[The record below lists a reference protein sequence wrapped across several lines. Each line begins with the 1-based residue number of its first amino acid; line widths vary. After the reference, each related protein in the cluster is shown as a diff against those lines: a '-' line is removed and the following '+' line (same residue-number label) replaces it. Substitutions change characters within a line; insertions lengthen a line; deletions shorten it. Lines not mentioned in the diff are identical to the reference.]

1 MSIIDLGVLNH
12 RRTLISTDC
21 LSQVR
26 LESAEICVDLCE
38 SVVCIALCESVVPIT
53 DIEKRRNFS
62 YE

>member
-38 SVVCIALCESVVPIT
+38 SVVPIT
-53 DIEKRRNFS
+53 DIEKRRNLS